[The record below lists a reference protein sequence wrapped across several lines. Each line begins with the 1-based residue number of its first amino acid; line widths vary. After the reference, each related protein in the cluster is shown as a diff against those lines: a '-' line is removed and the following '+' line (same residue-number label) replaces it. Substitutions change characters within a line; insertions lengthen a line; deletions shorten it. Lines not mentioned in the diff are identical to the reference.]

1 MQRKWG
7 ISFAPLAAVFMLHS
21 HYRKADSSSA
31 GKTAPIVVFVHGFL
45 GCSEDWQ
52 AAINYLSQYTSIAI
66 DLPGHG
72 KSQGI
77 TCFGFDDACQS
88 IEQSLRHTLKTNG
101 ESADAPL
108 VLVGYSLGARL
119 LMYGLSTSQF
129 DTLNLVGCVIE
140 GGNFGLQSDELRKK
154 RYKADERWAKR
165 FESEPIAQ
173 VLGDWYHQDVFSS
186 LNNEQR
192 QYLVTKRGGNLGN
205 ALASML
211 MATSLS
217 KQPDLLESIQ
227 ALRFK
232 QSATVLYLCGAHDTK
247 FRTLAEQ
254 SQLNYQVLGNAG
266 HNVHVEQPEQ
276 FALRL
281 KNYIEQMSP
290 VAAN

>member
-1 MQRKWG
+1 M
-7 ISFAPLAAVFMLHS
+7 
-21 HYRKADSSSA
+21 
-31 GKTAPIVVFVHGFL
+31 
-45 GCSEDWQ
+45 
-52 AAINYLSQYTSIAI
+52 
-66 DLPGHG
+66 
-72 KSQGI
+72 
-77 TCFGFDDACQS
+77 TCTGFDDACQM
-88 IEQSLRHTLKTNG
+88 IERSLRHALKTYD
-101 ESADAPL
+101 EPVDAPL

-129 DTLNLVGCVIE
+129 APLNLVGCVIE

-154 RYKADERWAKR
+154 RYKADKRWAKR

-173 VLGDWYHQDVFSS
+173 VLGDWYQQDVFSS

-192 QYLVTKRGGNLGN
+192 QYLVTKRSGNLGS
-205 ALASML
+205 ALANML

-232 QSATVLYLCGAHDTK
+232 QDTTVLYLCGEHDTK
-247 FRTLAEQ
+247 FRTLAEH

-276 FALRL
+276 LAIRL
-281 KNYIEQMSP
+281 KNYIEQN
-290 VAAN
+290 VALGGTIN